1 MRTPPKRPV
10 ITTRRLYAAGIAF
23 AVALAILRMFGMS
36 LFDVA
41 HIVRAKWAE
50 AVADARA
57 IAAKEYSGRYAQRLR
72 EEAARMPPEAP
83 LPSGKESVEISR
95 EVQAERKRIME
106 ERAEHLEMVGVGVL
120 KGDLESVKKRVEEN
134 AQKAAGN
141 H

>member
-1 MRTPPKRPV
+1 MRTPLKRPV

-23 AVALAILRMFGMS
+23 AVALAVLRMFGMS
-36 LFDVA
+36 LFDFA
-41 HIVRAKWAE
+41 HLVRAKWAE

-57 IAAKEYSGRYAQRLR
+57 TTAKEYAGRYAQRLR

-83 LPSGKESVEISR
+83 LLSGKESVDISR

-106 ERAEHLEMVGVGVL
+106 QRAEHLEMVGVGVL